1 MPKKE
6 RDSSE
11 SSSDSSDDSRSSS
24 PSPRSRSEKRKKDK
38 ISSHKSHHR
47 KSRKSYK
54 HRDDKKKKHRRSSSE
69 REDSRSRSRS
79 KSKDRRRNK
88 YKERSRSRSKDRH
101 QRNNRVERV
110 EREKER
116 EREEEKKKTPSPENK
131 GPTKSEEEIQREKE
145 RKRQIR
151 LAKLRALKYEKED
164 EVQGKDSPLLPPPI
178 PEQIENLNEDMR
190 IPDRLVDE
198 LEEDGEDDKQ
208 SKQEQMTPSLK
219 PTAME
224 EEDEIDPLD
233 AYMNEIDQVAKKQV
247 LESWN
252 QGMEATGLNVSE
264 PKIDQSKVIT
274 FEDFEHL
281 YKAPAENGMEIEKEE
296 ETHANGHSKMNGK
309 SGIIEEE
316 DEDER
321 FHREFIQAMRKK
333 KDIEKKEQAPEIK
346 EEEKPK
352 KKTVT
357 NNAKGEILDD
367 DIEHEYMAFRE
378 EPAEDLDFL
387 TKQKKLAEKKEL
399 KNLDQDIEYEP
410 FRKSF
415 YIESRDIAAMSKE
428 EVEEYRKELG
438 DIQVRGRDCPKPIK
452 TWYQC
457 GLSDILLTLITEKKK
472 FDNPFPI
479 QCQAIPAIMSGR
491 DVIGVA
497 ETGSGKTLAYVLPM
511 LRHIKDQRPLAEGE
525 GPIGLIMAPT
535 RELAWQIYQEC
546 KTFARVIGLN
556 VACVYGGAG
565 VQGQIA
571 DLKRGCEIVVCTP
584 GRMIDVLQTS
594 NGKITNLKRVTF
606 VVLDEADRMLDSGF
620 QPQIER
626 IMSNVRQD
634 RQTAMFSATFPRNVE
649 TLAKK
654 VLVKPVEIIVG
665 SRGKISAN
673 VEQIIEVIQE
683 DDKFLRLLKYL
694 GDWSEKGSILIF
706 VNKQTDADNL
716 FKELLK
722 YAYYALVLHGGQDP
736 DDREGTISDFKKGI
750 RTLMVATS
758 VCARGLDI
766 KSLVLVVNYQC
777 PQHKEDYIHRIG
789 RTGRAGNKGTAVT
802 FITPEEDQYA
812 FDIITALR
820 MSNIEPPEDLVDLS
834 EGYRKK
840 VEKGEA
846 KFYTNK
852 NLAGSGFRFDKSE
865 EDKVKETKRALKR
878 QFGLE
883 LDMSDNEDDE
893 IIVGKESKSDKDNM
907 IDEAQ
912 IKKMLKDPNTR
923 TAVTR
928 AAEKA
933 AKDAILAGSSADEVL
948 QSAHNAIRSILGQYK
963 GNGLE
968 TAVRLVGQIEER
980 EDELNERVSADLEIN
995 DYPLSARN
1003 KVTHKDYLAMLHD
1016 LTNCSVSVRGVYL
1029 EPGKKN
1035 PGGLKKLRL
1044 HIVGE
1049 NKYEVESAYREIRK
1063 ILDEAAAQAM
1073 NTVGG
1078 QGGGKFTI

>member
-1 MPKKE
+1 MPKKD
-6 RDSSE
+6 RDNSD
-11 SSSDSSDDSRSSS
+11 SSSDSSNDSRSSS
-24 PSPRSRSEKRKKDK
+24 PSPRSRSERRRKDK
-38 ISSHKSHHR
+38 ISSSKSHHR

-54 HRDDKKKKHRRSSSE
+54 HRDDKKKKHRRSSSSSE
-69 REDSRSRSRS
+69 REDARSRSRSRS
-79 KSKDRRRNK
+79 KSRK
-88 YKERSRSRSKDRH
+88 RSKYRERRSKSRDRH
-101 QRNNRVERV
+101 QRSSRVERV
-110 EREKER
+110 ER

-131 GPTKSEEEIQREKE
+131 APAKSEEEIQREKE

-164 EVQGKDSPLLPPPI
+164 ETPGRESPVMAPQI
-178 PEQIENLNEDMR
+178 PEQIEPSQEELDQKY
-190 IPDRLVDE
+190 RLVDE
-198 LEEDGEDDKQ
+198 LEEDAEDDKQ
-208 SKQEQMTPSLK
+208 SKQEQVTPSMK
-219 PTAME
+219 PNTME
-224 EEDEIDPLD
+224 EEEIDPLD
-233 AYMNEIDQVAKKQV
+233 AYMNEIDQVAKQQV

-252 QGMEATGLNVSE
+252 QNMEVTGMNIEE

-274 FEDFEHL
+274 FEDFENL
-281 YKAPAENGMEIEKEE
+281 YKTPVENGNGMTVEKEE
-296 ETHANGHSKMNGK
+296 ENQANGHIKINGN
-309 SGIIEEE
+309 GIIEEE

-321 FHREFIQAMRKK
+321 FYREFIQAMRKK
-333 KDIEKKEQAPEIK
+333 KDVEKPPEPVKETK

-352 KKTVT
+352 KKLLTR
-357 NNAKGEILDD
+357 NEKGEILDD
-367 DIEHEYMAFRE
+367 DIEDNYMAFRE
-378 EPAEDLDFL
+378 DTETDQDFL
-387 TKQKKLAEKKEL
+387 TKQKKMQERKEL
-399 KNLDQDIEYEP
+399 KNLDQGDIEYEP
-410 FRKSF
+410 FRKNF
-415 YIESRDIAAMSKE
+415 YIEPREIAAMTKE

-438 DIQVRGRDCPKPIK
+438 EIQVRGRDCPKPIK
-452 TWYQC
+452 DWYQC
-457 GLSDILLTLITEKKK
+457 GLSDALLNLITERKK
-472 FDNPFPI
+472 FDSPFPI
-479 QCQAIPAIMSGR
+479 QCQAVPAIMSGR

-511 LRHIKDQRPLAEGE
+511 IRHIKDQRPLAEGD

-546 KTFARVIGLN
+546 KTFAKVVGLS

-571 DLKRGCEIVVCTP
+571 DLKRGAEIVVCTP

-594 NGKITNLKRVTF
+594 HGRVTNLRRVTF

-626 IMSNVRQD
+626 IMSNVRPD
-634 RQTAMFSATFPRNVE
+634 KQTTMFSATFPRNVE

-665 SRGKISAN
+665 SRGKISSN
-673 VEQIIEVIQE
+673 VEQIIEVVDE
-683 DDKFLRLLKYL
+683 ETKFLRLLKYL
-694 GDWSEKGSILIF
+694 GEWAEKGSILVF

-716 FKELLK
+716 FKELIK
-722 YAYYALVLHGGQDP
+722 YGHYALVLHGGQDP
-736 DDREGTISDFKKGI
+736 DDRENTISDFKKGI

-777 PQHKEDYIHRIG
+777 PQHKEDYVHRIG

-802 FITPEEDQYA
+802 FITTEEDQYA

-820 MSNIEPPEDLVDLS
+820 MSNIEPPEDLVGLADQ
-834 EGYRKK
+834 YKKK

-852 NLAGSGFRFDKSE
+852 NLAGSGFKFDKSE
-865 EDKVKETKRALKR
+865 EDRVKETKRALKR

-893 IIVGKESKSDKDNM
+893 IVIGKETKGDKDNL

-912 IKKMLKDPNTR
+912 IKKMLRDPNTR

-933 AKDAILAGSSADEVL
+933 AKDAILAGSSAEEVL
-948 QSAHNAIRSILGQYK
+948 QSAHNAIKSILNQYR

-968 TAVRLVGQIEER
+968 TAVKLVGEIEER
-980 EDELNERVSADLEIN
+980 EDEANERVSASLEIN
-995 DYPLSARN
+995 DYPQSARN
-1003 KVTHKDYLAMLHD
+1003 KVTHKDFLSMIHD
-1016 LTNCSVSVRGVYL
+1016 LTNCNVSVRGVYI

-1035 PGGLKKLRL
+1035 TGGLKKLRV

-1049 NKYEVESAYREIRK
+1049 NKYDVESAYKEIRRV
-1063 ILDEAAAQAM
+1063 LDEAAMQAM

-1078 QGGGKFTI
+1078 HSGKFTI